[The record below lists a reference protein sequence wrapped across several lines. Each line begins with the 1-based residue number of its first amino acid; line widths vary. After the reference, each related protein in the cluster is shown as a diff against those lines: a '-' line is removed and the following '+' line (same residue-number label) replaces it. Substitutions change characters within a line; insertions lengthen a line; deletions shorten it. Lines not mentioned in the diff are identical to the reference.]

1 MVQSRSATRLWA
13 LTAVVIAA
21 VIAPGAGMAQGA
33 AGTPGAAG
41 AEAHVTVERIKV
53 HSKALEGNLEKES
66 PDRDVVVYLPPDYAR
81 NKTKQYP
88 VVYVLHGYNL
98 TAQSFEGL
106 LQSPRTIDAAYAN
119 GVPGMIV
126 VLPDTQTRY
135 NGSMYS
141 SSVTTGDWEGFITR
155 DLVAYIDSHYRTLAD
170 RRSRGLAGHSMGGYG
185 TARLGMKY
193 PDVYGALYIMSPCC
207 LSARDAPPP
216 AAAAAVETVKVP
228 EDAAKLDFLPKATL
242 AVAAAWSPD
251 PAKPPLYVDL
261 PTANGAVDKSV
272 VARWAANAPL
282 AMLDQYVFNLKRYAA
297 IAIDAGDQDGLRV
310 DAGDLHQRMSDRGIS
325 NSFEIYHGD
334 HGNAVPDRFQN
345 HVLPFFGRVL
355 SFGKS

>member
-1 MVQSRSATRLWA
+1 MKAIVLSTLLLS
-13 LTAVVIAA
+13 LTAAPALALEAASTAPAPAA
-21 VIAPGAGMAQGA
+21 VA
-33 AGTPGAAG
+33 AD
-41 AEAHVTVERIKV
+41 RIKV
-53 HSKALEGNLEKES
+53 HSAALEGNLEGES
-66 PDRDVVVYLPPDYAR
+66 ADRDVIVYLPPDYAAKPKKR
-81 NKTKQYP
+81 YP
-88 VVYVLHGYNL
+88 VVYVLHGYGL

-106 LQSPRTIDAAYAN
+106 LQSPRTIQEAFAQ

-126 VLPDTQTRY
+126 VVPDTQTLY

-155 DLVAYIDSHYRTLAD
+155 DLVAYVDGHYRTLAD

-207 LSARDAPPP
+207 LSARGAPP
-216 AAAAAVETVKVP
+216 AAAMAAIAAVKAPQDV
-228 EDAAKLDFLPKATL
+228 AGLDFLTKATF
-242 AVAAAWSPD
+242 AVAAAWSPN
-251 PAKPPLYVDL
+251 PKKPPFYVDL
-261 PTANGAVDKSV
+261 PAGDEAAVTSV

-282 AMLDQYVFNLKRYAA
+282 AMVDQYIFNLKRYKA
-297 IAIDAGDQDGLRV
+297 IAIDVGDQDGLRV
-310 DAGDLHQRMSDRGIS
+310 DAEALHNRMAESGVE

-355 SFGKS
+355 SFGK

>member
-1 MVQSRSATRLWA
+1 MKVWILSGLLWGCA
-13 LTAVVIAA
+13 
-21 VIAPGAGMAQGA
+21 IAPALAAQA
-33 AGTPGAAG
+33 APPAA
-41 AEAHVTVERIKV
+41 ASFQVAVDCIKV
-53 HSKALEGNLEKES
+53 HSAALEGNLEGES
-66 PDRDVVVYLPPDYAR
+66 PDRDVVVYLPPDYA
-81 NKTKQYP
+81 KTKNKRYP

-106 LQSPRTIDAAYAN
+106 LQSPRTIEAAYAN

-126 VLPDTQTRY
+126 VVPDTQTLY

-155 DLVAYIDSHYRTLAD
+155 DLVAYIDAHYRTLAD

-207 LSARDAPPP
+207 LSARDAPPAP
-216 AAAAAVETVKVP
+216 AAAIVEAVKTP
-228 EDAAKLDFLPKATL
+228 QDAAKLDFLPKATL

-251 PAKPPLYVDL
+251 PTKPPLYVDL
-261 PTANGAVDKSV
+261 PTANGVVDKSV

-282 AMLDQYVFNLKRYAA
+282 AMLDQYAFNLKRYSA
-297 IAIDAGDQDGLRV
+297 IAIDVGDQDGLRV
-310 DAGDLHQRMSDRGIS
+310 DAGELHQLMSDRGIQ

-334 HGNAVPDRFQN
+334 HGNAVPDRFEN

-355 SFGKS
+355 SFGKP

>member
-1 MVQSRSATRLWA
+1 MKVWILSGLLWGCAVAPALAVQAAPSASA
-13 LTAVVIAA
+13 PVPVAVD
-21 VIAPGAGMAQGA
+21 
-33 AGTPGAAG
+33 
-41 AEAHVTVERIKV
+41 RIKV
-53 HSKALEGNLEKES
+53 HSAALEGNLEKES
-66 PDRDVVVYLPPDYAR
+66 PDRDVVVYLPPDYAK
-81 NKTKQYP
+81 NKSKRYP
-88 VVYVLHGYNL
+88 VIYVLHGYGL

-106 LQSPRTIDAAYAN
+106 LQSPRTIDEAFAK

-126 VLPDTQTRY
+126 VLPDTQTLY

-155 DLVAYIDSHYRTLAD
+155 DLVAYIDTHYRTIAD

-216 AAAAAVETVKVP
+216 AAMTILENVKQP

-251 PAKPPLYVDL
+251 PTKPPLYLDL
-261 PTANGAVDKSV
+261 PAENGTSDTSV
-272 VARWAANAPL
+272 LARWAANAPL
-282 AMLDQYVFNLKRYAA
+282 AMLDQYAFNLKRYGA
-297 IAIDAGDQDGLRV
+297 IAIDVGDQDGLRV
-310 DAGDLHQRMSDRGIS
+310 DAEDLHRRMSDRGIQ
-325 NSFEIYHGD
+325 NGFEIYHGD
-334 HGNAVPDRFQN
+334 HGNAVPDRFEN

-355 SFGKS
+355 SFGKP